1 MTGGI
6 NCNSGLAAVM
16 ASCIG
21 LSYLYNSIFGLEI
34 EHFLRYTEPM
44 QPMWLYHSHHMS
56 VARPGQVKRATTVT
70 CLAYLSESP

>member
-1 MTGGI
+1 MAGLSALVSALVVMTGGI

-44 QPMWLYHSHHMS
+44 QPM
-56 VARPGQVKRATTVT
+56 
-70 CLAYLSESP
+70 